1 MVAFCELVCSEC
13 PGYIATQKETSMTNF
28 IFRMMTTVMK
38 IRKKGLVNVETILS
52 GLDTGL
58 PDESVDIILL
68 YNVLPIIENWTDLI
82 KELYRVLRS
91 GGVLSA
97 KSSLGVNLYSRE
109 KIKTNDLEKLMID
122 KGPLK
127 LKKKI
132 GKFYIFEKNNE
143 EDKLLKE
150 TKKNGL

>member
-1 MVAFCELVCSEC
+1 
-13 PGYIATQKETSMTNF
+13 
-28 IFRMMTTVMK
+28 
-38 IRKKGLVNVETILS
+38 
-52 GLDTGL
+52 
-58 PDESVDIILL
+58 
-68 YNVLPIIENWTDLI
+68 
-82 KELYRVLRS
+82 
-91 GGVLSA
+91 
-97 KSSLGVNLYSRE
+97 
-109 KIKTNDLEKLMID
+109 MID

>member
-1 MVAFCELVCSEC
+1 
-13 PGYIATQKETSMTNF
+13 
-28 IFRMMTTVMK
+28 MK
-38 IRKKGLVNVETILS
+38 S
-52 GLDTGL
+52 G
-58 PDESVDIILL
+58 
-68 YNVLPIIENWTDLI
+68 
-82 KELYRVLRS
+82 
-91 GGVLSA
+91 
-97 KSSLGVNLYSRE
+97 LGVNLYSSE